1 MTVPL
6 AELPITVTYFSM
18 EYNHGYY
25 FREVKIPSHITY
37 DGTTYTVNTIA
48 ENAFINCTKLTSITI
63 PSTVTYIHGEA
74 FAGCSS
80 LSVLTI
86 EDGKQPL
93 FLDAKTTGF
102 KYYREGVFADCRINK
117 LYLGRDLRY
126 NESEEWP
133 STQYYPPFYNNVPKD
148 NKNTLYDVTIGKDV
162 TTIPS

>member
-1 MTVPL
+1 M
-6 AELPITVTYFSM
+6 
-18 EYNHGYY
+18 
-25 FREVKIPSHITY
+25 
-37 DGTTYTVNTIA
+37 
-48 ENAFINCTKLTSITI
+48 TSITI